1 MKNKISV
8 IMPIYNIECIQ
19 KNFLTAINSILNQTY
34 KNIELILV
42 NDGSK
47 DKTKIILENERRRD
61 KGIKIIE
68 KENGGVESARR
79 EGLKYVTG
87 KFIMHMDQDDI
98 LDKNAIKILYDEI
111 IKTQADVVV
120 AESVRFILFPKM
132 KKHKEEKKEKII
144 EHKEFMEDYYQ
155 SFFGISYFPVNIW
168 NKLFRKSFLENIPE
182 PPRTGLINEDLV
194 YNMFVLPYAKR
205 IVWINDKTY
214 FYRWGGFTSK
224 YDSTILETA
233 LSCYKLK
240 KQQIQKYDKKN
251 FIHST
256 AIELLN
262 YINTYFY
269 ENVLYLKMNKEDFVK
284 ECQKVLKIKEVQEA
298 IKILK
303 HYDKY
308 HTKSTDAIVDENEEK
323 IYENQLAE
331 IKKNRKK
338 NLFKKIGFYLTKI

>member
-1 MKNKISV
+1 MESKISIV
-8 IMPIYNIECIQ
+8 MPIYNIEGIR

-47 DKTKIILENERRRD
+47 DKTKLILKNEGKRD
-61 KGIKIIE
+61 KRIKIIE

-87 KFIMHMDQDDI
+87 EFIMHMDQDYI
-98 LDKNAIKILYDEI
+98 LEKNAIKTLYDEI
-111 IKTQADVVV
+111 TKTEADVVV
-120 AESVRFILFPKM
+120 GETIRFMLFPKI
-132 KKHKEEKKEKII
+132 KKHKEEKKERVI
-144 EHKEFMEDYYQ
+144 EHKEFMENYYQ

-168 NKLFRKSFLENIPE
+168 NKLFRKSFLDNIPE
-182 PPRTGLINEDLV
+182 PPLTGLINEDLV

-224 YDSTILETA
+224 YDSTILKTA
-233 LSCYKLK
+233 LSCYQLK
-240 KQQIQKYDKKN
+240 QQQIQKYGRDD
-251 FIHST
+251 FVHST

-269 ENVLYLKMNKEDFVK
+269 ENVLYLGMDKMDFIK
-284 ECQKVLKIKEVQEA
+284 DCQVVLKIKEVQEA
-298 IKILK
+298 IKIVK
-303 HYDKY
+303 GYDQY
-308 HTKSTDAIVDENEEK
+308 HTKFVDAIVDKNEEK

-331 IKKNRKK
+331 KRKNRKK
-338 NLFKKIGFYLTKI
+338 NLLKKIGFCLIKI